1 MKLKK
6 MLAVAL
12 LAMSA
17 MGFKL
22 SMHSRCHLLA
32 NGIGTRVLS

>member
-17 MGFKL
+17 MGFQN
-22 SMHSRCHLLA
+22 CQC
-32 NGIGTRVLS
+32 TVVVTF